1 MGLNIAVSA
10 GAQQAAEA
18 LQWLSDVGNGELV
31 ITSGATLLGLQW
43 AIVAFSLIFALG
55 SRLIYNQKP
64 AQTVEEKGPR
74 FMTGDG
80 VIAF

>member
-31 ITSGATLLGLQW
+31 ITSGYTLLGLQW

-55 SRLIYNQKP
+55 SRLVYNQKP
-64 AQTVEEKGPR
+64 AQTVEEKGPG
-74 FMTGDG
+74 FMIGDG